1 MVYLFNERIYQK
13 RKRQKEH
20 TFIKIYI
27 KAIQMD
33 SQCCIVKAFK
43 EKSIKTISDR
53 LLGCDRPLIRWITR
67 VSSS

>member
-1 MVYLFNERIYQK
+1 MIYLFNERLYQK

-27 KAIQMD
+27 KSIQMD
-33 SQCCIVKAFK
+33 IQCYIAKAFK
-43 EKSIKTISDR
+43 EKFTKTISDR
-53 LLGCDRPLIRWITR
+53 LLGCDRPLIRWIIC